1 MTRTRLKFSARQHKG
16 NRSNEQDMISNESI
30 PLPESLAE
38 AGTALLQLLKQRKNL
53 AKADAQT
60 FLQGWSSLFFIAPG
74 LHPDESGHDEGG
86 WPVGWRCLGAEAFRR
101 AEAGELSDNQLYPY
115 QSAQAALRLAGA
127 G

>member
-1 MTRTRLKFSARQHKG
+1 MTVHKD
-16 NRSNEQDMISNESI
+16 SL

-60 FLQGWSSLFFIAPG
+60 FLHGWSSLFFIAPG

-86 WPVGWRCLGAEAFRR
+86 WPAGWRCLGAEAFRR
-101 AEAGELSDNQLYPY
+101 AEAGELSDEQLYPY
-115 QSAQAALRLAGA
+115 QTAQAALKMAGA
-127 G
+127 R